1 MPGTGSRHRARG
13 RKRSDI
19 APAPHRGTCRT
30 GHGRARP
37 MASTTDC
44 LARAAVP
51 GRPPQTSAERSGSP
65 TFRTS
70 HEGSYPPSP
79 RVCAADRTTS
89 LTMARLPLALIVV
102 LGRLVYAG
110 TRRDDGR
117 QAGRPRAARAGEG
130 RPALH
135 HPAAQGPLLPGRGVR
150 QRPPLPAPAA
160 ARRRLKQAVP
170 PTLAN
175 ATPT

>member
-37 MASTTDC
+37 MASTIDC

-51 GRPPQTSAERSGSP
+51 GRPPRTSAERSGSP

-70 HEGSYPPSP
+70 HEGGYPTSP
-79 RVCAADRTTS
+79 RVSAADRATS
-89 LTMARLPLALIVV
+89 LTMARLPIALIVV
-102 LGRLVYAG
+102 LAVWCTPALAEMTVAKRGDLELRAREKGGRLCI
-110 TRRDDGR
+110 TLLRKGR
-117 QAGRPRAARAGEG
+117 YYQGEACGSVPRSPHRPQLVEG
-130 RPALH
+130 
-135 HPAAQGPLLPGRGVR
+135 
-150 QRPPLPAPAA
+150 
-160 ARRRLKQAVP
+160 
-170 PTLAN
+170 
-175 ATPT
+175 